1 MQQLSVEHCSA
12 LLSSAIMSAA
22 PCTTLIF
29 DIGDVLFRWSPVTS
43 TSIKPKQL
51 KAILNSPTWH
61 AYECGVLDEQD
72 CYAKVATQFSLDPA
86 EVQQAFADA
95 RASLQ
100 PDNTF
105 LSFIRDLQ
113 AETGNS
119 LRIFAMSNISA
130 PDYEVLRTKHAD
142 WSIFERIF
150 TSAAAGQ
157 RKPNLGFYRY
167 VLSETGADPAH
178 AVFVDDKPEN
188 VLAARACGLNAI
200 VFDKPAEVRRALRT
214 YVLDP
219 VARARS
225 FLKSRAGE
233 HDSFTD
239 TGITIGDNFCQL
251 LILEATHDRSLV
263 RYMQHPTK
271 WNFFRGKYSNDN
283 TLSPRIHGPD
293 AEARETCAYNRN
305 LPV

>member
-1 MQQLSVEHCSA
+1 
-12 LLSSAIMSAA
+12 MSAA

-61 AYECGVLDEQD
+61 AYECGVLDEQE

-130 PDYEVLRTKHAD
+130 PDYEVLRTKHAL
-142 WSIFERIF
+142 R
-150 TSAAAGQ
+150 
-157 RKPNLGFYRY
+157 R
-167 VLSETGADPAH
+167 
-178 AVFVDDKPEN
+178 
-188 VLAARACGLNAI
+188 C
-200 VFDKPAEVRRALRT
+200 VR
-214 YVLDP
+214 
-219 VARARS
+219 
-225 FLKSRAGE
+225 
-233 HDSFTD
+233 
-239 TGITIGDNFCQL
+239 
-251 LILEATHDRSLV
+251 
-263 RYMQHPTK
+263 
-271 WNFFRGKYSNDN
+271 
-283 TLSPRIHGPD
+283 
-293 AEARETCAYNRN
+293 
-305 LPV
+305 